1 MSCDF
6 SGSLCLDFIICF
18 IRVQRTCLNSDS
30 AKDATSS
37 WVRRTLP
44 FISSAK
50 PPSCVVISTPRW
62 RTDSS
67 VCSRFA
73 SNFCSLN
80 SITFRKCSGCSITL
94 KYEWILRYSYHV
106 ISNRWLDT
114 YLAFNCMSSSAS
126 SAYFI
131 KKSSLLCNWSTRNA
145 SFP

>member
-6 SGSLCLDFIICF
+6 SGSLCLDFIICL
-18 IRVQRTCLNSDS
+18 IRVPQTVVLVHS
-30 AKDATSS
+30 APYWINWPS
-37 WVRRTLP
+37 VRETLP

-94 KYEWILRYSYHV
+94 KYEWILRFSYV
-106 ISNRWLDT
+106 IVNRWHDT